1 MTARGLTI
9 RYILALSIIAVM
21 AASVLTVS
29 LIAGRTASEDAS
41 LVNVS
46 GRQRMLSQRIVML
59 TLEMQTGATSPER
72 RSSDARLADSIDLFA
87 RSHSELVLAARMS
100 DDILDIYRQ
109 PETDLDRMTV
119 EFAALAERIRTG
131 DTSAGG
137 IRRLADNAEAILPLL
152 NDATNAF
159 THAAERRVHFMDR
172 LELAAFSI
180 TLFILLLEG
189 WFVFRPAV
197 LSISRTLK
205 QLETARN
212 EAERASAAKSNFL
225 AQMSHEIRTPLNG
238 VIGMASGLGT
248 TKLDEEQRKMVTTLQ
263 SSGELLLTV
272 VNDIL
277 DISKVEAG
285 QVSLEEADIS
295 LEQIL
300 NWIDSTYRPT
310 SAAKGLKWETHL
322 ADDAQGWY
330 RGDATRIRQILSN
343 LVSNAIKFTPTGEVR
358 AEVHCLSR
366 DAAGTAQIEIVVRDT
381 GIGIPPERIE
391 AIFNPFEQADAST
404 TRKFGGTGLG
414 LAITMRLAEL
424 MGGNIAVESTPG
436 QGSRFTVTLSLERGQ
451 APAAPADMPAQ
462 PADALAARL
471 RALVVD
477 DVATNR
483 LVLQTLLTPLEVDV
497 TCAGS
502 GQEALD
508 ILESEY
514 FDVILMDIQMP
525 DMDGVQT
532 TQQLRLREQQSG
544 QDTTPVIAVT
554 ANVLPE
560 QVAAYRAAGL
570 DDHLAKP
577 VRREDLVE
585 LLTLARVNQQQRRS
599 A

>member
-59 TLEMQTGATSPER
+59 TLEMQTGETSPER
-72 RSSDARLADSIDLFA
+72 RSSDTRLADSIDLFA

-159 THAAERRVHFMDR
+159 TRAAERRVHFMDR

-322 ADDAQGWY
+322 ADDARGWY

-381 GIGIPPERIE
+381 GIGIPAERIE

-424 MGGNIAVESTPG
+424 MGGNITVESTPG

-451 APAAPADMPAQ
+451 APAAPADIPAQ

-471 RALVVD
+471 RALVID

-508 ILESEY
+508 ILESEH

>member
-159 THAAERRVHFMDR
+159 THAAERRAHFMDR

-300 NWIDSTYRPT
+300 NWIDSTYRPN

-381 GIGIPPERIE
+381 GIGIPAERIG

-424 MGGNIAVESTPG
+424 MGGNITVESTPG
-436 QGSRFTVTLSLERGQ
+436 QGSRFAVTLSLERGQ

-532 TQQLRLREQQSG
+532 TQQLRLREQRSG

-560 QVAAYRAAGL
+560 QVAA
-570 DDHLAKP
+570 
-577 VRREDLVE
+577 
-585 LLTLARVNQQQRRS
+585 
-599 A
+599 

>member
-508 ILESEY
+508 ILESEH